1 MQITTLFGI
10 TSDRK
15 NLHTKK
21 RSRNET
27 YSRRIS
33 PSFHKRED
41 SSTDGTHHKRS
52 STVIHDSVRTTK
64 NSRTQFSHYTSK
76 NNLCEEILEIRGARK
91 HKITKALLHI
101 PPSWIVHV
109 FTWLWRNNCNNIISQ
124 YPIGQY
130 FSPVTASY
138 RKQEVNNAWWVV
150 LLQPMKIH
158 NNRAPNSC
166 INMAALS
173 KWISLKSFL
182 FIFKVISQICCLL
195 RKREHPQLS

>member
-1 MQITTLFGI
+1 MRITTLFGI

-21 RSRNET
+21 GKGTKLTAGEFLHPFTNEK
-27 YSRRIS
+27 I
-33 PSFHKRED
+33 PPPMAPIINAPPQ
-41 SSTDGTHHKRS
+41 SSTIRYGLQRIQGHNS
-52 STVIHDSVRTTK
+52 VIIP
-64 NSRTQFSHYTSK
+64 
-76 NNLCEEILEIRGARK
+76 L
-91 HKITKALLHI
+91 KITFVKKSWKSEGQGSIKLPRLSCIFLHLG
-101 PPSWIVHV
+101 SCT
-109 FTWLWRNNCNNIISQ
+109 FLTWLWRNNCNNIISQ
-124 YPIGQY
+124 YSIGQY

-173 KWISLKSFL
+173 KWISLKDFL
-182 FIFKVISQICCLL
+182 CIFKVISPICCLL